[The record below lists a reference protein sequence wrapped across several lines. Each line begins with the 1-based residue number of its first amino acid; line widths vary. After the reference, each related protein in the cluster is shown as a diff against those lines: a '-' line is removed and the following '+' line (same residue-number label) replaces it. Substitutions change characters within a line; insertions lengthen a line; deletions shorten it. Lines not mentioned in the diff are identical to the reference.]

1 MDRPLAFRFVA
12 LVDRAKTPS
21 AISSAL
27 ACPCFGDLPS
37 EGSEMRGPEAPRS
50 SHIDGADTKITTQD
64 GGVHAASLTS
74 RGREEGDAKIATATS
89 LSGATNML
97 EQMRQIWLSGQ
108 SCCCKPLGEPFVVA
122 LACGVA
128 MLVITELSSASVLR
142 YTASYLLERRIWH
155 SFLQLRGT
163 LEMVAQSASL
173 ESVESTAGCK
183 RREWRWRCFAVYI
196 SWEWEQSQSLLE
208 APQEDLPLVEES
220 PTSFGPA
227 GFQRH
232 QAA

>member
-97 EQMRQIWLSGQ
+97 EQMRQIWLSGSIMGLIDTSVIGTSSSLELAALGFFFVDSSSFFLLFFLAMVYR
-108 SCCCKPLGEPFVVA
+108 SCLWRLPIFVGEKNLALVPAAARYSPLRA
-122 LACGVA
+122 L
-128 MLVITELSSASVLR
+128 LVASVVNGAGDVLLCTFLG
-142 YTASYLLERRIWH
+142 YGIASA
-155 SFLQLRGT
+155 FF
-163 LEMVAQSASL
+163 
-173 ESVESTAGCK
+173 K
-183 RREWRWRCFAVYI
+183 
-196 SWEWEQSQSLLE
+196 SQ
-208 APQEDLPLVEES
+208 
-220 PTSFGPA
+220 T
-227 GFQRH
+227 
-232 QAA
+232 